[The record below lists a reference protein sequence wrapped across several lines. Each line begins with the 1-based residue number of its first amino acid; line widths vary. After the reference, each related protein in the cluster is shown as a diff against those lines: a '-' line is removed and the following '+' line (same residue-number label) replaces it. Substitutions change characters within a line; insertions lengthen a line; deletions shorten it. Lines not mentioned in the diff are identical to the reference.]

1 MMFAVSSPYALLLKL
16 GLAAG
21 LLAIA
26 FLGGCHVQSG
36 RDAGKVL
43 KLQGALQASARDL
56 GDARDSLRTAASTFK
71 QISAQTRANAD
82 AAAKQIAL
90 GETLAK
96 QAKTDKAMAQ
106 ARVAALE
113 QQLKAERSSCVDAG
127 RRVCGIPLQ

>member
-1 MMFAVSSPYALLLKL
+1 MNLGAFEPYALLLKL
-16 GLAAG
+16 GLVAVLAG
-21 LLAIA
+21 SL
-26 FLGGCHVQSG
+26 FVGGCVHG
-36 RDAGKVL
+36 DKARAEKDAK
-43 KLQGALQASARDL
+43 KLTAAASAL
-56 GDARDSLRTAASTFK
+56 GDARDSLRAAATTFD

-96 QAKTDKAMAQ
+96 QAKTDKAKAQ

>member
-1 MMFAVSSPYALLLKL
+1 MNLGPLAPYALLLKL

-56 GDARDSLRTAASTFK
+56 GDARDSLRAAATTFD
-71 QISAQTRANAD
+71 QISAQTRINAA
-82 AAAKQIAL
+82 AAAKQIEA
-90 GETLAK
+90 GEGQAK
-96 QAKTDKAMAQ
+96 QAKAEKAKSDKRA
-106 ARVAALE
+106 AALE
-113 QQLKAERSSCVDAG
+113 QQLQAERAGCVDAG
-127 RRVCGIPLQ
+127 RRICGLPLQ